1 MSGAKIP
8 LRASISACWVI
19 QADDCAEAQSEPRDA
34 RLMRRCTPPAFLDVR
49 RKNTLASK
57 YFRLSG
63 NTSRLVK
70 TYRRRY
76 SCFCN
81 TIVFRDRNLFLI
93 VYFGWACSSA
103 GRAPRSQRGGHGF
116 EPHQVHQIKIRLHGT
131 FISRKSADSGEKIPF
146 VVIRAGFLTL
156 FYIRFY
162 P

>member
-1 MSGAKIP
+1 MRVSCGA
-8 LRASISACWVI
+8 L
-19 QADDCAEAQSEPRDA
+19 
-34 RLMRRCTPPAFLDVR
+34 TPPAFLDVR
-49 RKNTLASK
+49 RENTCASTH
-57 YFRLSG
+57 FRLSG

-116 EPHQVHQIKIRLHGT
+116 EPHQVHQIKIRLHET
-131 FISRKSADSGEKIPF
+131 FIPRKSADSGEKIPF